1 MIDYATYEATTG
13 RILRVGVTQQLHTQA
28 INPGEAVVA
37 GKGMPSTHRVVG
49 GLIQERP
56 TNLAWI
62 SADEIMADGIDEAA
76 VGAIPV
82 GSSVMV
88 DGPVD
93 GSLEVNDGE
102 FIFTTE
108 VPGEYEITVFSFP
121 EKNKAFKVVA
131 A

>member
-1 MIDYATYEATTG
+1 MIDYATYEVATG
-13 RILRVGVTQQLHTQA
+13 RILRVGVTPQLHTQA
-28 INPGEAVVA
+28 ISPGEAVVA
-37 GKGMPSTHRVVG
+37 GKGMPSTHHVVG
-49 GLIQERP
+49 GLVQERP

-62 SADEIMADGIDEAA
+62 SADEIVADGIDEAA

-88 DGPVD
+88 DGPVSA
-93 GSLEVNDGE
+93 SLEVNDGE
-102 FIFTTE
+102 FIFTTD